1 MVNIEIDGISF
12 NVPKNTTILQACTKA
27 GIDIPR
33 FCFHERLLIAGNC
46 RMCLVEIEKLPK
58 PVASCTFPVM
68 EGIKIFT
75 NTPLVQKAR
84 ESVMEFLLLN
94 HPLDCP
100 ICDQGGECDL
110 QDQSFFYGSD
120 SGRFYNEKRSVED
133 KIAGPLIKTIM
144 TRCIHCTRCIRFATE
159 IAGISSLGTT
169 GRGKKT
175 EIGSYIKNILN
186 SELSGNVID
195 LCPVSSIT
203 TKFKALGALT
213 SKPAAYQG
221 RTWEL
226 EQIKSIDVLDGLG
239 SNVSLN
245 LKGNE
250 VLRIIPCFNED
261 INEEWIS
268 DKTRFYY
275 DSLNIQRLLFPKYQ
289 VQTNVFET
297 KTWQEVF
304 NLIKVF
310 MQSSSNK
317 IGIITGK
324 FTDIETL
331 LISKSFLNLNGSSML
346 FNEDLFSSN
355 NFSLNFSF
363 NYKFN
368 TLLNLIDNTDLGF
381 LVQTN
386 PRKEASVLNIR
397 LRKQVNQGKMKVATI
412 GSYEAPTFD
421 CNFLGLNSNNLFS
434 VIEGNH
440 YFAKDMQKASK
451 PLIIFGNNDFKN
463 NSQQFYSILKSNLN
477 LSFTKSYNFINFLT
491 TNMGLINSCEI
502 GLKSINLKKLQSLNT
517 IFLLNTS
524 NFNLNLLN
532 KNTKVIFIGSN
543 GPNDVS
549 NIDLLL
555 PGVSV
560 IENDSHF
567 LNINSFLQQ
576 TKKVSMLK
584 KDSRYDWKI
593 FNALLHFFD
602 LSKNVTNKTNL
613 MKNYSNIFSFSYKKS
628 YVKECFLLNNTFQKE
643 FKTTTFSK
651 PNVRDFYISDILTKN
666 SRILNKCSL
675 NNKRLNFK
683 NVQ

>member
-1 MVNIEIDGISF
+1 
-12 NVPKNTTILQACTKA
+12 
-27 GIDIPR
+27 
-33 FCFHERLLIAGNC
+33 
-46 RMCLVEIEKLPK
+46 
-58 PVASCTFPVM
+58 
-68 EGIKIFT
+68 
-75 NTPLVQKAR
+75 
-84 ESVMEFLLLN
+84 
-94 HPLDCP
+94 
-100 ICDQGGECDL
+100 
-110 QDQSFFYGSD
+110 
-120 SGRFYNEKRSVED
+120 
-133 KIAGPLIKTIM
+133 
-144 TRCIHCTRCIRFATE
+144 
-159 IAGISSLGTT
+159 
-169 GRGKKT
+169 
-175 EIGSYIKNILN
+175 
-186 SELSGNVID
+186 
-195 LCPVSSIT
+195 
-203 TKFKALGALT
+203 
-213 SKPAAYQG
+213 
-221 RTWEL
+221 
-226 EQIKSIDVLDGLG
+226 
-239 SNVSLN
+239 
-245 LKGNE
+245 
-250 VLRIIPCFNED
+250 
-261 INEEWIS
+261 
-268 DKTRFYY
+268 
-275 DSLNIQRLLFPKYQ
+275 
-289 VQTNVFET
+289 
-297 KTWQEVF
+297 
-304 NLIKVF
+304 

-355 NFSLNFSF
+355 NFNLNFSF

-368 TLLNLIDNTDLGF
+368 TLLNLIDTTDLGF

-491 TNMGLINSCEI
+491 TNMGLINACEI

-584 KDSRYDWKI
+584 KDSRYD
-593 FNALLHFFD
+593 
-602 LSKNVTNKTNL
+602 
-613 MKNYSNIFSFSYKKS
+613 
-628 YVKECFLLNNTFQKE
+628 
-643 FKTTTFSK
+643 
-651 PNVRDFYISDILTKN
+651 
-666 SRILNKCSL
+666 
-675 NNKRLNFK
+675 
-683 NVQ
+683 